1 MIEQQMQLH
10 RSFRAPVQRPVED
23 RSTEFDQR
31 GVQREQFV
39 FETEAVRAG
48 HFAAAR
54 EQLIEHAAIELPGT
68 VFIGV
73 GQRGALRRVG
83 QPQMPELAFAGSQA
97 ATNLAQ
103 GLRAAQMAEQHGH
116 KLAPTT
122 EPAGVALGFV
132 LADCGLKLDSRKQL
146 QPLTENAAYSIHGG
160 GLASVMGF
168 SLEPISP

>member
-1 MIEQQMQLH
+1 
-10 RSFRAPVQRPVED
+10 VE
-23 RSTEFDQR
+23 RF
-31 GVQREQFV
+31 
-39 FETEAVRAG
+39 
-48 HFAAAR
+48 
-54 EQLIEHAAIELPGT
+54 
-68 VFIGV
+68 
-73 GQRGALRRVG
+73 GASG
-83 QPQMPELAFAGSQA
+83 NPELAFAGSQA

-146 QPLTENAAYSIHGG
+146 QHLTENAACSIHGG

-168 SLEPISP
+168 CLEPISP